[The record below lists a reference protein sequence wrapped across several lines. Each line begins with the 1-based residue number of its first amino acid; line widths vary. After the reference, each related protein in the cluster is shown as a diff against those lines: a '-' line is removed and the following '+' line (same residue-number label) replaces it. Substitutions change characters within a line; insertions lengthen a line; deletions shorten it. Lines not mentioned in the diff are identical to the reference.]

1 MKKVL
6 SIFFCF
12 GIVFL
17 MSVDILKP
25 VKWTFTSTPK
35 KPAIGQTV
43 DLVFTG
49 KIEKDW
55 YIYSSELK
63 VEGPNPTELDLISN
77 GSYQKVGKLVAVNPK
92 EKYDK
97 IWEGTIHYFVKEAKF
112 IQKVKILKSAATIEG
127 KINSNT
133 CTIKDGSCIP
143 NKDKFSF
150 KF

>member
-1 MKKVL
+1 MKKVF

-97 IWEGTIHYFVKEAKF
+97 IWEGTIHYFVKEANF
-112 IQKVKILKSAATIEG
+112 IQKVKILKSDATIEG
-127 KINSNT
+127 KINSYT
-133 CTIKDGSCIP
+133 CTLKDGSCIP

>member
-1 MKKVL
+1 MKKVF

-112 IQKVKILKSAATIEG
+112 IQKVKILKSDATIEG
-127 KINSNT
+127 KINSYT
-133 CTIKDGSCIP
+133 CTLKDGSCIP

>member
-1 MKKVL
+1 MKKGL
-6 SIFFCF
+6 NILACF
-12 GIVFL
+12 GLVLL
-17 MSVDILKP
+17 MSFDILKP
-25 VKWTFTSTPK
+25 VKWTFTSMPSKVTV
-35 KPAIGQTV
+35 GQTV

-63 VEGPNPTELDLISN
+63 VVGPNPTELDLISN
-77 GSYQKVGKLVAVNPK
+77 GTYQKVGKLVAVNPK

-112 IQKVKILKSAATIEG
+112 IQKVKILKAGATVEG
-127 KINSNT
+127 KINSYT
-133 CTIKDGSCIP
+133 CTVKDGSCIP

>member
-1 MKKVL
+1 MKKYFNIL
-6 SIFFCF
+6 MCF
-12 GIVFL
+12 GLVLL

-25 VKWTFTSTPK
+25 VKWTFTSTPT
-35 KPAIGQTV
+35 KPSVGQTV

-77 GSYQKVGKLVAVNPK
+77 GTYQKIGKLVAVNPK

-97 IWEGTIHYFVKEAKF
+97 IWEGIVHYFIKEAKF
-112 IQKVKILKSAATIEG
+112 IQKIKILKTGAVVEG
-127 KINSNT
+127 KINSYT
-133 CTIKDGSCIP
+133 CTVKDGSCIP

-150 KF
+150 QF

>member
-1 MKKVL
+1 MKNTYQILIVL
-6 SIFFCF
+6 SFI
-12 GIVFL
+12 GL
-17 MSVDILKP
+17 LSVDILKP
-25 VKWTFTSTPK
+25 VKWTFTSTPT
-35 KPAIGQTV
+35 KPAVGQTV

-77 GSYQKVGKLVAVNPK
+77 GTYQKIGKLVAVNPK

-97 IWEGTIHYFVKEAKF
+97 IWEGTVHYFLKEAKF
-112 IQKVKILKSAATIEG
+112 IQKVKILKIGASVEG
-127 KINSNT
+127 KINSYT
-133 CTIKDGSCIP
+133 CTVKDGSCIP

>member
-1 MKKVL
+1 MNK
-6 SIFFCF
+6 IFQLLLALTFI
-12 GIVFL
+12 GL
-17 MSVDILKP
+17 MSVEILKP
-25 VKWTFTSTPK
+25 VKWTFASTPS
-35 KPAIGQTV
+35 KPTIGQTV

-77 GSYQKVGKLVAVNPK
+77 GTYQKVGKLIAVNPK

-97 IWEGTIHYFVKEAKF
+97 IWEGTIHYFTKEAKF
-112 IQKVKILKSAATIEG
+112 IQKIKILKAGATVEG
-127 KINSNT
+127 KINSYT
-133 CTIKDGSCIP
+133 CTLKDGSCIP

>member
-1 MKKVL
+1 MKKGLIILV
-6 SIFFCF
+6 FF
-12 GIVFL
+12 GILTL
-17 MSVDILKP
+17 MSFDILKP

-35 KPAIGQTV
+35 IPTVGQTV

-63 VEGPNPTELDLISN
+63 VEGPSPTELDLISN
-77 GSYQKVGKLVAVNPK
+77 GTYQKVGKLIAVNPK

-112 IQKVKILKSAATIEG
+112 IQKVKILKSGATIEG
-127 KINSNT
+127 KINSYT
-133 CTIKDGSCIP
+133 CTLKDGSCIP

>member
-1 MKKVL
+1 MKKGLNILACFVL
-6 SIFFCF
+6 
-12 GIVFL
+12 VFL
-17 MSVDILKP
+17 MSIDILKP
-25 VKWTFTSTPK
+25 VKWTFTSTPSK
-35 KPAIGQTV
+35 VTVGQTV

-63 VEGPNPTELDLISN
+63 VVGPNPTELDLVSN
-77 GSYQKVGKLVAVNPK
+77 GTYQKVDKLIALNPK

-112 IQKVKILKSAATIEG
+112 IQKVKILKAGATIEG
-127 KINSNT
+127 KINSYT
-133 CTIKDGSCIP
+133 CTLKDGSCIP

-150 KF
+150 NF